1 MSAEN
6 KLAEENRRLRQEIE
20 ALRLQH
26 DLRQSENQTLLAQ
39 AEALRAQTALLES
52 QTALLESQTA
62 LLESQKQALRT
73 QLEELELIRRNLEHA
88 IAVYKRSLF
97 GSRSEKIDPKELEA
111 RIAKAAQEAREQL
124 AQEKR
129 PGDPPAEAEEEQPEE
144 KADSPGDN
152 AADPAAGSQN
162 EEGKKDNEKK
172 KRKAR
177 PHGRGGFPAHL
188 PRRRIEH
195 PVDPAQAVCA
205 CCAGNPPLIQ
215 VGEDTCEKLVK
226 LPVQYEVHVHVYPQM
241 ACQRCHEGVTS
252 APRQDNSLKA
262 DVSVVADVVVKKYL
276 EHQPL
281 YRQQQAFDRLG
292 IWIPRQTL
300 CDWTGWCSD
309 QVDPVVKAMA
319 DYILSQPVVQS
330 DETPV
335 RMQLADGQMETARL
349 WAYGLPWAEVVFDF
363 RTDKSQKG
371 PMEFLKGTAARFV
384 QADGGSSYVPV
395 FKELELLHIACMA
408 HIRRDIFE
416 ARDDAPLAVDLVLA
430 AIQKLYR
437 IEAHAKAKAMSLEA
451 RLELRQREAKPIFIE
466 VGQLIATMRKDV
478 LPKSPLGKA
487 LGYAENQWPAMARY
501 LEVTSAELD
510 NNSIEHSLRG
520 VVLGRRNWLHVG
532 QEAGGEKAANLFSLM
547 ITCKRL
553 GVEPYAYLHDILR
566 RLPHH
571 PNKDIWQLTPR
582 GWKETFGSQV
592 PPWAPAPA
600 LTPTG

>member
-1 MSAEN
+1 MSASPEER
-6 KLAEENRRLRQEIE
+6 LAQENRRLREENE
-20 ALRLQH
+20 ALRLQ
-26 DLRQSENQTLLAQ
+26 RSQWQSENET
-39 AEALRAQTALLES
+39 
-52 QTALLESQTA
+52 
-62 LLESQKQALRT
+62 LRT
-73 QLEELELIRRNLEHA
+73 QLQELELIRRNLEHT
-88 IAVYKRSLF
+88 IAVYKRCLF

-111 RIAKAAQEAREQL
+111 RIAQAAAEAREQL
-124 AQEKR
+124 GKEKR
-129 PGDPPAEAEEEQPEE
+129 PGDPPPEAEEEQPEE
-144 KADSPGDN
+144 KAT
-152 AADPAAGSQN
+152 ADTPAAPADQPTDPQ
-162 EEGKKDNEKK
+162 KAK

-205 CCAGNPPLIQ
+205 GCSDHPPLIQ

-226 LPVQYEVHVHVYPQM
+226 LPVQYEVQVHVYPQM

-252 APRQDNSLKA
+252 APRQDNRLKA
-262 DVSVVADVVVKKYL
+262 DVSVIADVVVKKYV

-281 YRQQQAFDRLG
+281 YRQQQAFERLQ
-292 IWIPRQTL
+292 IPISRQTL

-309 QVDPVVKAMA
+309 QVEPVVKALA
-319 DYILSQPVVQS
+319 NYIRSQSLIQS

-363 RTDKSQKG
+363 RTDKSQRG
-371 PMEFLKGTAARFV
+371 PQEFLHGTQARFV
-384 QADGGSSYVPV
+384 QADGGSSYGPV
-395 FKELELLHIACMA
+395 FKTLDLMHVACMA
-408 HIRRDIFE
+408 HIRREIFE
-416 ARDDAPLAVDLVLA
+416 ARADAPVAVDLVLA

-437 IEAHAKAKAMSLEA
+437 IEARAKVDGLSLEA
-451 RLELRQREAKPIFIE
+451 RQELRQREAKPIFME
-466 VGQLIATMRKDV
+466 VGQLIATMGKDV
-478 LPKSPLGKA
+478 LPKSPLGRA
-487 LGYAENQWPAMARY
+487 LSYAENQWPAMARY
-501 LEVTSAELD
+501 LEVPQAELD
-510 NNSIEHSLRG
+510 NNSTEHSLRA

-566 RLPHH
+566 RLPSH

-582 GWKETFGSQV
+582 GWKETF
-592 PPWAPAPA
+592 APNSPSPSAS
-600 LTPTG
+600 G

>member
-1 MSAEN
+1 MSASPEER
-6 KLAEENRRLRQEIE
+6 LAEENRRLREENE

-26 DLRQSENQTLLAQ
+26 NQWQSENEALRLQHSQRQSEN
-39 AEALRAQTALLES
+39 E
-52 QTALLESQTA
+52 
-62 LLESQKQALRT
+62 ALRT
-73 QLEELELIRRNLEHA
+73 QLQELELIRRNLEHT
-88 IAVYKRSLF
+88 IAVYKRCLF

-111 RIAKAAQEAREQL
+111 RIAKAAAEAREQL
-124 AQEKR
+124 AKDKR
-129 PGDPPAEAEEEQPEE
+129 PGDPPPEAEEEQPEE
-144 KADSPGDN
+144 KATADTP
-152 AADPAAGSQN
+152 ADPA
-162 EEGKKDNEKK
+162 DPPTDPEKAQ

-205 CCAGNPPLIQ
+205 CCSDHPPLIQ

-226 LPVQYEVHVHVYPQM
+226 LPVQYEVQVHVYPQM

-262 DVSVVADVVVKKYL
+262 DVSVIADVVVKKYV

-281 YRQQQAFDRLG
+281 YRQQQAFDRLQ
-292 IWIPRQTL
+292 IPISRQTL

-309 QVDPVVKAMA
+309 QVEPVVKAMA
-319 DYILSQPVVQS
+319 DYIRSQSLIQS

-371 PMEFLKGTAARFV
+371 PKEFLTGTRARFV
-384 QADGGSSYVPV
+384 QADGGSSYGPV
-395 FKELELLHIACMA
+395 FKALDLMHVACMA

-416 ARDDAPLAVDLVLA
+416 ARADAPMAVDLVLA

-437 IEAHAKAKAMSLEA
+437 IEARAKADGLSLEA
-451 RLELRQREAKPIFIE
+451 RQELRQREAKPIFMD

-478 LPKSPLGKA
+478 LPKSPLGRA
-487 LGYAENQWPAMARY
+487 LNYAENQWPAMARY
-501 LEVTSAELD
+501 LEVPQAELD
-510 NNSIEHSLRG
+510 NNSTEHGLRG

-566 RLPHH
+566 RLPSH

-582 GWKETFGSQV
+582 GWKETF
-592 PPWAPAPA
+592 APNSPSPNAS
-600 LTPTG
+600 G

>member
-1 MSAEN
+1 MSAQN
-6 KLAEENRRLRQEIE
+6 QFAEENRRLRQENEAVRLQRDAFESQKEALQSQADALRSQTE
-20 ALRLQH
+20 ALRIELQ
-26 DLRQSENQTLLAQ
+26 
-39 AEALRAQTALLES
+39 
-52 QTALLESQTA
+52 
-62 LLESQKQALRT
+62 
-73 QLEELELIRRNLEHA
+73 ELQLIRRNLEHT
-88 IAVYKRSLF
+88 IAVYQRCLF
-97 GSRSEKIDPKELEA
+97 GSRSEKVDPKELEA
-111 RIAKAAQEAREQL
+111 RIAQAAAEAREQL

-129 PGDPPAEAEEEQPEE
+129 PGDPPPEAEEEQPEA
-144 KADSPGDN
+144 KADSPTDK
-152 AADPAAGSQN
+152 ADPPADQPDDPQK
-162 EEGKKDNEKK
+162 EK

-205 CCAGNPPLIQ
+205 CCSDHPPLIQ

-262 DVSVVADVVVKKYL
+262 DVSVIADVVVKKYV

-292 IWIPRQTL
+292 IPISRQTL

-309 QVDPVVKAMA
+309 QVEPVVKAMA
-319 DYILSQPVVQS
+319 EYICAQPLIQS

-335 RMQLADGQMETARL
+335 RMQLANGQMETARL

-363 RTDKSQKG
+363 RTDKSQEG
-371 PMEFLKGTAARFV
+371 PKEFLKGTTARFV
-384 QADGGSSYVPV
+384 QADGGSSYGPV
-395 FKELELLHIACMA
+395 FKALELLHVACMA
-408 HIRRDIFE
+408 HIRRGVFE
-416 ARDDAPLAVDLVLA
+416 ARSDAPLAVDLLLA

-437 IEAHAKAKAMSLEA
+437 IESRAKALGLSLGA
-451 RLELRQREAKPIFIE
+451 RLELRQREAKPIFME
-466 VGQLIATMRKDV
+466 VGQLIATMGRDV
-478 LPKSPLGKA
+478 LPKSPLGRA
-487 LGYAENQWPAMARY
+487 LNYAQNQWPAMARY
-501 LEVTSAELD
+501 LEVAQAELD
-510 NNSIEHSLRG
+510 NNSTEHSLRG

-566 RLPHH
+566 RLPSH

-582 GWKETFGSQV
+582 GWKETFAPKS
-592 PPWAPAPA
+592 PAPS
-600 LTPTG
+600 PSG

>member
-1 MSAEN
+1 MSAPGEET
-6 KLAEENRRLRQEIE
+6 LAQENRRLRQEIE
-20 ALRLQH
+20 ALELRSQVLQ
-26 DLRQSENQTLLAQ
+26 SQT
-39 AEALRAQTALLES
+39 EALRSQKETLQSQADALRS
-52 QTALLESQTA
+52 QTQAMQSQT
-62 LLESQKQALRT
+62 EALRL
-73 QLEELELIRRNLEHA
+73 QLQELEVIRHNLEHTV
-88 IAVYKRSLF
+88 AVYKRCLF

-111 RIAKAAQEAREQL
+111 RIAQAAAEAREQL
-124 AQEKR
+124 AKEKR
-129 PGDPPAEAEEEQPEE
+129 PGDPPAQAEEEQPEE
-144 KADSPGDN
+144 NADTPVDKPGD
-152 AADPAAGSQN
+152 P
-162 EEGKKDNEKK
+162 EKEK

-177 PHGRGGFPAHL
+177 PHGRGAFPAHL

-205 CCAGNPPLIQ
+205 CCSDHPPLIQ

-262 DVSVVADVVVKKYL
+262 DVSVIADVVVKKYV

-281 YRQQQAFDRLG
+281 YRQQQGFDRLE
-292 IWIPRQTL
+292 IPIRRQTL

-309 QVDPVVKAMA
+309 QVEPVVKAMA
-319 DYILSQPVVQS
+319 NYILSQPLVQS

-371 PMEFLKGTAARFV
+371 PMEFLEGTTARFV
-384 QADGGSSYVPV
+384 QADGGSSYGPV
-395 FKELELLHIACMA
+395 FGKLDLLHIACMA
-408 HIRRDIFE
+408 HIRRGLFE
-416 ARDDAPLAVDLVLA
+416 ARADAPLAVDLVLA

-437 IEAHAKAKAMSLEA
+437 IEARAKAEPMSLEA
-451 RLELRQREAKPIFIE
+451 RLEQRQGEAKPIFMD

-501 LEVTSAELD
+501 LEVPQAELD
-510 NNSIEHSLRG
+510 NNSIEHSLRS

-553 GVEPYAYLHDILR
+553 GVEPYTYLHDILR
-566 RLPHH
+566 RLPSH

-582 GWKETFGSQV
+582 GWKESFAPKSS
-592 PPWAPAPA
+592 PPGPS
-600 LTPTG
+600 G

>member
-1 MSAEN
+1 MSAPGEQRW
-6 KLAEENRRLRQEIE
+6 AEANRRLREENE
-20 ALRLQH
+20 ALRLQR
-26 DLRQSENQTLLAQ
+26 DAFEAQ
-39 AEALRAQTALLES
+39 NEALRNQIQKLES
-52 QTALLESQTA
+52 
-62 LLESQKQALRT
+62 
-73 QLEELELIRRNLEHA
+73 IRRNLEHTV
-88 IAVYKRSLF
+88 AVYQRCLF

-111 RIAKAAQEAREQL
+111 RIAQAAAEAREQL

-129 PGDPPAEAEEEQPEE
+129 PGDPPPEAQEEQPEAQADTPAD
-144 KADSPGDN
+144 KAEAPE
-152 AADPAAGSQN
+152 Q
-162 EEGKKDNEKK
+162 EK

-195 PVDPAQAVCA
+195 PVDPAKAVCA
-205 CCAGNPPLIQ
+205 CCADHPPLIQ

-262 DVSVVADVVVKKYL
+262 DVSVIADVVVRKYV

-292 IWIPRQTL
+292 IPISRQTL

-309 QVDPVVKAMA
+309 QVEPIVKAMA
-319 DYILSQPVVQS
+319 DYILSQSLVQS

-335 RMQLADGQMETARL
+335 RMQLADGQMATARL

-363 RTDKSQKG
+363 RTDKSQEG
-371 PMEFLKGTAARFV
+371 PMEFLQGTAAGFV
-384 QADGGSSYVPV
+384 QADGGSSYGPV

-408 HIRRDIFE
+408 HIRRGIFE
-416 ARDDAPLAVDLVLA
+416 ARADAPLAVDLVLA

-437 IEAHAKAKAMSLEA
+437 IESRAKAQGMSLEA
-451 RLELRQREAKPIFIE
+451 RLELRQREAKPIFLE
-466 VGQLIATMRKDV
+466 VGQLITTLRKDV

-487 LGYAENQWPAMARY
+487 LQYAENQWPAMARY
-501 LEVTSAELD
+501 LEVPEAELD

-532 QEAGGEKAANLFSLM
+532 QESGGEKAANLFSLM

-553 GVEPYAYLHDILR
+553 DVEPYAYLHDILQ
-566 RLPHH
+566 RLPSH
-571 PNKDIWQLTPR
+571 PDKDIWQLTPR
-582 GWKETFGSQV
+582 GWKETFAPKNS
-592 PPWAPAPA
+592 PPQPS
-600 LTPTG
+600 G

>member
-1 MSAEN
+1 MNPED
-6 KLAEENRRLRQEIE
+6 KLSEENRRLRQENQALGLQRSQWESENE
-20 ALRLQH
+20 ALRNQLQ
-26 DLRQSENQTLLAQ
+26 
-39 AEALRAQTALLES
+39 
-52 QTALLESQTA
+52 
-62 LLESQKQALRT
+62 
-73 QLEELELIRRNLEHA
+73 ELELIRRDLEHT
-88 IAVYKRSLF
+88 IGVYKRCLF
-97 GSRSEKIDPKELEA
+97 GSRSEKLDPKELEA
-111 RIAKAAQEAREQL
+111 RIAQATAEAREQL

-129 PGDPPAEAEEEQPEE
+129 PGDPPSEAEEEQSEE
-144 KADSPGDN
+144 KADAPDDKTQD
-152 AADPAAGSQN
+152 AQK
-162 EEGKKDNEKK
+162 EK

-195 PVDPAQAVCA
+195 PVDPAKAVCA

-226 LPVQYEVHVHVYPQM
+226 LPVQYEVQVHVYPQM

-262 DVSVVADVVVKKYL
+262 DVSVIADVVVKKYV

-281 YRQQQAFDRLG
+281 YRQQQAFDRLD
-292 IWIPRQTL
+292 IPISRQTL

-309 QVDPVVKAMA
+309 QVEPVVKAMA
-319 DYILSQPVVQS
+319 DYILAQPLVQS

-363 RTDKSQKG
+363 RTDKSHKG
-371 PMEFLKGTAARFV
+371 PLEFLKGTTARFV
-384 QADGGSSYVPV
+384 QADGGSSYSPV
-395 FKELELLHIACMA
+395 FEKLDLLHIACMA
-408 HIRRDIFE
+408 HIRREIFE
-416 ARDDAPLAVDLVLA
+416 ARGDAPLAADLVLA

-437 IEAHAKAKAMSLEA
+437 IEAKAKAEAMTLEA
-451 RLELRQREAKPIFIE
+451 RLELRQREAKPIFMD

-487 LGYAENQWPAMARY
+487 LAYAENQWPAMARY
-501 LEVTSAELD
+501 LEVAQAELD
-510 NNSIEHSLRG
+510 NNSTEHSLRG

-553 GVEPYAYLHDILR
+553 KVEPYAYLHDVLR
-566 RLPHH
+566 RLPSH
-571 PNKDIWQLTPR
+571 PNKDIWQLTPK
-582 GWKETFGSQV
+582 GWQETFALK
-592 PPWAPAPA
+592 AP
-600 LTPTG
+600 TPGPSG

>member
-1 MSAEN
+1 MN
-6 KLAEENRRLRQEIE
+6 DQLAEENRRLRQENE
-20 ALRLQH
+20 ALRRQH
-26 DLRQSENQTLLAQ
+26 DLWQSEN
-39 AEALRAQTALLES
+39 
-52 QTALLESQTA
+52 
-62 LLESQKQALRT
+62 QALRT
-73 QLEELELIRRNLEHA
+73 QLEEWALIRRNLEHTL
-88 IAVYKRSLF
+88 AVYQRCLF
-97 GSRSEKIDPKELEA
+97 GSRSEKLDPKELEA
-111 RIAKAAQEAREQL
+111 RIAQAAQEAREQL

-129 PGDPPAEAEEEQPEE
+129 PGDPPPQAEEEQPEAQ
-144 KADSPGDN
+144 ADSPGDKP
-152 AADPAAGSQN
+152 ADPPADAQK
-162 EEGKKDNEKK
+162 EPAK

-205 CCAGNPPLIQ
+205 CCAGHPPLIQ

-226 LPVQYEVHVHVYPQM
+226 LPVQYEVHVHVYPQL

-262 DVSVVADVVVKKYL
+262 DLSVVADVVVKKYL

-281 YRQQQAFDRLG
+281 YRQQQAFERLG
-292 IWIPRQTL
+292 IGIPRQTL

-309 QVDPVVKAMA
+309 QVEPVVKAMA
-319 DYILSQPVVQS
+319 DYILGQPVVQS
-330 DETPV
+330 DETSV

-363 RTDKSQKG
+363 RTDKSQQG
-371 PMEFLKGTAARFV
+371 PREFLTGTTARFV

-408 HIRRDIFE
+408 HIRRDLFE

-437 IEAHAKAKAMSLEA
+437 IEAQAKAKGMSLEA
-451 RLELRQREAKPIFIE
+451 RLELRQREAKPIFLE
-466 VGQLIATMRKDV
+466 VGQLITTMRKDV

-487 LGYAENQWPAMARY
+487 LTYAQNQWPAMARY
-501 LEVTSAELD
+501 LEVAAAELD
-510 NNSIEHSLRG
+510 NNSIEHSLRS

-553 GVEPYAYLHDILR
+553 GIEPYAYLHDILR

-582 GWKETFGSQV
+582 GWKETFSAQV
-592 PPWAPAPA
+592 PPPSS
-600 LTPTG
+600 TS

>member
-1 MSAEN
+1 MSASPEER
-6 KLAEENRRLRQEIE
+6 LAEEIRRLREENE

-26 DLRQSENQTLLAQ
+26 NQWQSENEALRLQHSQRQSEN
-39 AEALRAQTALLES
+39 E
-52 QTALLESQTA
+52 
-62 LLESQKQALRT
+62 ALRT
-73 QLEELELIRRNLEHA
+73 QLQELELIRRNLEHT
-88 IAVYKRSLF
+88 IAVYKRCLF

-111 RIAKAAQEAREQL
+111 RIAKAAAEAREQL
-124 AQEKR
+124 AKDKR
-129 PGDPPAEAEEEQPEE
+129 PGDPPPEAEEEQPEE
-144 KADSPGDN
+144 KATADTP
-152 AADPAAGSQN
+152 ADPA
-162 EEGKKDNEKK
+162 DPPTDPEKAQ

-205 CCAGNPPLIQ
+205 CCSDHPPLIQ

-226 LPVQYEVHVHVYPQM
+226 LPVQYEVQVHVYPQM

-262 DVSVVADVVVKKYL
+262 DVSVIADVVVKKYV

-281 YRQQQAFDRLG
+281 YRQQQAFDRLQ
-292 IWIPRQTL
+292 IPISRQTL

-309 QVDPVVKAMA
+309 QVEPVVKAMA
-319 DYILSQPVVQS
+319 DYIRSQSLIQS

-371 PMEFLKGTAARFV
+371 PKEFLTGTRARFV
-384 QADGGSSYVPV
+384 QADGGSSYGPV
-395 FKELELLHIACMA
+395 FKALDLMHVACMA

-416 ARDDAPLAVDLVLA
+416 ARADAPMAVDLVLA

-437 IEAHAKAKAMSLEA
+437 IEARAKADGLSLEA
-451 RLELRQREAKPIFIE
+451 RQELRQREAKPIFMD

-478 LPKSPLGKA
+478 LPKSPLGRA
-487 LGYAENQWPAMARY
+487 LNYAENQWPAMARY
-501 LEVTSAELD
+501 LEVPQAELD
-510 NNSIEHSLRG
+510 NNSTEHGLRG

-566 RLPHH
+566 RLPSH

-582 GWKETFGSQV
+582 GWKETF
-592 PPWAPAPA
+592 APNSPSPNAS
-600 LTPTG
+600 G